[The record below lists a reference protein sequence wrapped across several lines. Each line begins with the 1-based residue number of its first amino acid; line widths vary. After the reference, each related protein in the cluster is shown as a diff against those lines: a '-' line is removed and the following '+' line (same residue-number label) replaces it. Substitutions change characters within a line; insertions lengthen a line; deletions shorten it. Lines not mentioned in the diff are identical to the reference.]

1 MTNCIFCGKDNSI
14 SREISGLFDCIVG
27 FVYLLELLLCVL
39 LSLKT
44 LGSIFVR
51 VELDG
56 KLAVCGFDLIYA
68 CALLHTE
75 YAIGSCAGVVTP
87 GLAVLTIIT
96 LPGILPTSSVSPS
109 VPAPALAVLPIA
121 TGALLTLVAEGMT
134 MPAAQKN
141 VEKI

>member
-1 MTNCIFCGKDNSI
+1 MTNCVFCGKDNSI

-56 KLAVCGFDLIYA
+56 KLAVGSFDFIYA

-75 YAIGSCAGVVTP
+75 YAISRSAGVVSLSL
-87 GLAVLTIIT
+87 GILTIIT
-96 LPGILPTSSVSPS
+96 LSGILPTSAASPT
-109 VPAPALAVLPIA
+109 VTVQVLTVLPTAAGVPLTVVA
-121 TGALLTLVAEGMT
+121 TGMT
-134 MPAAQKN
+134 ASAAQ
-141 VEKI
+141 